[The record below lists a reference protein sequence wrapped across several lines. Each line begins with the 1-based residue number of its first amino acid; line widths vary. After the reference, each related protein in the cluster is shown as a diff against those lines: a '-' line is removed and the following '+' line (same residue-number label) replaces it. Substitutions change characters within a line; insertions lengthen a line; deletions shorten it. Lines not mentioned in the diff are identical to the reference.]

1 MRHQA
6 DCCCLVTSVVLLTAA
21 LVTNASAEIPEMI
34 SYQGR
39 VTDDIGVPVADGT
52 YDMRFRIYDGETGGT
67 LEWDSGTQ
75 SKDVHV
81 RTSGNR
87 LAP

>member
-1 MRHQA
+1 
-6 DCCCLVTSVVLLTAA
+6 
-21 LVTNASAEIPEMI
+21 MI